1 MNKKCL
7 GCGSMMQFTDKDKEG
22 YVDEKDYNSSLICKR
37 CFRMKYYGE
46 YYPVNKKND
55 DFIDIVKSIN
65 NADDLVLFV
74 VDLFTISHNINI
86 IHKYLNNDIIMVITK
101 RDIMPKSIK
110 NEKLIKFVET
120 LNEKYNIIDT
130 VIVSSFN
137 NEGLDELYK
146 KIRQYQTSKKVYVV
160 GSTNAGKSTL
170 VNKLVKNYSTEVS
183 DITASIM
190 PSTTLNQINVK
201 LNDDLT
207 LIDTPGIVDE
217 TSIINYA
224 DSKLLKKITPKKE
237 IKPITYQINKGKSI
251 EIDNIARMD
260 YNSGNK
266 NSFTLFMSNGLKIS
280 QVNITTHIDKYEDLE
295 KHTFDIT
302 GEQDIVINGLGYIK
316 IINPGVVTVY
326 APKNV
331 DVSLRS
337 SMI

>member
-65 NADDLVLFV
+65 NTDDLVLFV

-110 NEKLIKFVET
+110 NEKLIKYVET

-280 QVNITTHIDKYEDLE
+280 LVNITTHVDKYVNLD

>member
-7 GCGSMMQFTDKDKEG
+7 GCGSMMQVEHPDKEG

-46 YYPVNKKND
+46 YYAVNKKND
-55 DFIDIVKSIN
+55 EFIDIVKSIN
-65 NADDLVLFV
+65 NTDDLVLYV

-110 NEKLIKFVET
+110 NEKLIKFVES
-120 LNEKYNIIDT
+120 LNEKYNILDT
-130 VIVSSFN
+130 VIVSSIN

-146 KIRQYQTSKKVYVV
+146 KIKQYQSSKKVYVV

-170 VNKLVKNYSTEVS
+170 VNKLVKNYSTEES
-183 DITASIM
+183 NITASIM

-224 DSKLLKKITPKKE
+224 DAKLLKKITPKKE
-237 IKPITYQINKGKSI
+237 IKPITYQLNSGKSI

-260 YNSGNK
+260 YNVGTK
-266 NSFTLFMSNGLKIS
+266 NSFTLFVSNGLRVS
-280 QVNITTHIDKYEDLE
+280 QVNITTHKDKYEELE
-295 KHTFDIT
+295 KHTLDLT
-302 GEQDIVINGLGYIK
+302 GNQDVVINGLGYIK
-316 IINPGVVTVY
+316 IVNPGTITIW
-326 APKNV
+326 APNNV
-331 DVSLRS
+331 SVSLRN

>member
-65 NADDLVLFV
+65 NTDDLVLFV

-110 NEKLIKFVET
+110 NAKLIKFVET

-280 QVNITTHIDKYEDLE
+280 LVNITTHVDKYVNLD

>member
-65 NADDLVLFV
+65 NTDDLVLFV

-110 NEKLIKFVET
+110 NAKLIKFVEEI
-120 LNEKYNIIDT
+120 NEKYNIIDT

>member
-65 NADDLVLFV
+65 NTDDLVLFV

-110 NEKLIKFVET
+110 NAKLIKFVET

-224 DSKLLKKITPKKE
+224 DAKLLKKITPKKE

>member
-7 GCGSMMQFTDKDKEG
+7 GCGSMMQVENPQLEG
-22 YVDEKDYNSSLICKR
+22 FVDAKDYNSSLICKR

-46 YYPVNKKND
+46 YYPINKKND
-55 DFIDIVKSIN
+55 EFIDIVKSIN
-65 NADDLVLFV
+65 NTDDLVLYV

-86 IHKYLNNDIIMVITK
+86 IHKYLSNVIIMVITK

-110 NEKLIKFVET
+110 NSKLIKFVEE
-120 LNEKYNIIDT
+120 LNEKYNILDT

-137 NEGLDELYK
+137 NEGLDELYN
-146 KIRQYQTSKKVYVV
+146 KIKQYQTSKKVYVV

-183 DITASIM
+183 NITASIM

-201 LNDDLT
+201 LTDDLT

-217 TSIINYA
+217 TSMINFVN
-224 DSKLLKKITPKKE
+224 SKLLKKITPKKE

-251 EIDNIARMD
+251 EIDEIARVD
-260 YNSGNK
+260 YNYGNK

-280 QVNITTHIDKYEDLE
+280 QVNITTHTEKYKDLE
-295 KHTFDIT
+295 KHVFPLE
-302 GEQDIVINGLGYIK
+302 GNQDIVINGLGYIK
-316 IINPGVVTVY
+316 ITGPGEVTIW

>member
-110 NEKLIKFVET
+110 NAKLIKFVET

>member
-110 NEKLIKFVET
+110 NEKLIKYVET

-146 KIRQYQTSKKVYVV
+146 KIRQYQSSKKVYVV

-201 LNDDLT
+201 LNNDLT

-224 DSKLLKKITPKKE
+224 DAKLLKKITPKKE

-280 QVNITTHIDKYEDLE
+280 LVNITTHVDKYVNLD

-316 IINPGVVTVY
+316 IINPGVVTVF

-331 DVSLRS
+331 DVSLRN

>member
-110 NEKLIKFVET
+110 NEKLIKYVET

-280 QVNITTHIDKYEDLE
+280 LVNITTHVDKYVNLD

>member
-65 NADDLVLFV
+65 NTDDLVLFV

-110 NEKLIKFVET
+110 NAKLIKFVET

>member
-110 NEKLIKFVET
+110 NEKLIKYVET